1 MIAAVTSIAF
11 YSLTSQKEEA
21 AHEISLQ
28 VTVSQVS
35 DVPITLVVI
44 IDGDTIKVNV

>member
-1 MIAAVTSIAF
+1 
-11 YSLTSQKEEA
+11 
-21 AHEISLQ
+21 

-35 DVPITLVVI
+35 EVPITLVVI